1 MGSTDPTT
9 AILPIALGTAAAFD
23 QSVFPLAYYEEDGG
37 NLGKGSF
44 LIRATLEEM
53 EKIKQLGVDL
63 NKNEDFIF
71 NTRLNIEVSL
81 KARKAKLQENR
92 KTLNPFKSFLNYRA
106 ARLFHEGSRS
116 LYLDTKRTSEKIHRE
131 EGLMQVVP
139 STQMRILDGKLQ
151 TYHLIYRFNIR
162 ALPYLDAVSSDA
174 VIGGISIDLP
184 HGLND
189 DAKRTINDAR
199 RMITG
204 ASPFQDNLL
213 ISQLRDDEQEITLA
227 DTASLLSQDGT
238 GVDEGSRTSAAS
250 SDLPWSCPTS
260 PQTINV
266 INVIQNSIVTTN
278 SSNLS
283 GVTQNRGDRSSG
295 ASVAQGFVP

>member
-71 NTRLNIEVSL
+71 NTRLNIEVL

-139 STQMRILDGKLQ
+139 STQMRILDGKLP

-266 INVIQNSIVTTN
+266 INVIQNSI
-278 SSNLS
+278 
-283 GVTQNRGDRSSG
+283 NRGDRSSG
-295 ASVAQGFVP
+295 ASVTQGFVP